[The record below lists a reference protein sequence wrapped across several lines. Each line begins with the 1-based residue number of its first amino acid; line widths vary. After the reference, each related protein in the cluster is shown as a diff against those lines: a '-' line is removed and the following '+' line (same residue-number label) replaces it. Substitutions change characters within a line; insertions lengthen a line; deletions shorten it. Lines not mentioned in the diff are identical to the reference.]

1 MAINLPLAVKVGLS
15 KSIKRARKKEE
26 DANENIK
33 ELNNLKR
40 QWLFTTYQTD
50 TAADRKTVTERMKKI
65 KQATLLGFSKESA
78 ALLEASGEL
87 DLQLPRLKKLYADGD
102 LNGDNVK
109 KISSLVMES
118 LKDNSDKA
126 TAALKYLAQ
135 GDFKIAKP
143 SEFQDEFINAIFS
156 ADPDSLEKA
165 ATILQK
171 TRSGRGGTSFE
182 GFTTE
187 YNTRVYETY
196 ESKERQIDNLIAQRI
211 LPLFGSGLEMRST
224 KDGMVYSGDAKAAA
238 GNITNAMK
246 NVIKEN
252 FNSPLV
258 LGDYT
263 DSIETMTENL
273 RIQIESVGAGDIK
286 YDDLKVS
293 DEPTETFKLTYT
305 PLEPGKK
312 PAENTGNPA
321 DWMGIVRENSQSVGR
336 N

>member
-1 MAINLPLAVKVGLS
+1 MLPSRLGFKLGVAQNIRETKE
-15 KSIKRARKKEE
+15 KEE
-26 DANENIK
+26 KKADRIANLRDEQRK
-33 ELNNLKR
+33 F
-40 QWLFTTYQTD
+40 LFTSFMTNRVEDKKVVAQ
-50 TAADRKTVTERMKKI
+50 RMSKI
-65 KQATLLGFSKESA
+65 RQATLLGFSKDA
-78 ALLEASGEL
+78 ATLLEASGEL
-87 DLQLPRLKKLYADGD
+87 DLQLPRLKKLDADGD
-102 LNGDNVK
+102 LNRNNVK

-196 ESKERQIDNLIAQRI
+196 ESKEKQIDNLIAQRI

-305 PLEPGKK
+305 APLDLGKK
-312 PAENTGNPA
+312 SEENNRNPA
-321 DWMGIVRENSQSVGR
+321 DWMGIVRENSQDVGR
-336 N
+336 T